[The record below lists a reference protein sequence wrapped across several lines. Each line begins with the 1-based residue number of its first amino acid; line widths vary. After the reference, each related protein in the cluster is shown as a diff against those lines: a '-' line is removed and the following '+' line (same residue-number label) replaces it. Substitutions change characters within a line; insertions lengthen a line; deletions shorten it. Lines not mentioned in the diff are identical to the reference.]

1 MLMNLAAEDG
11 ESHARLAAFLQGLD
25 QLGWTEGRNVR
36 IIERGGLKNSRG
48 VGRGCAP
55 PFLGFHVD

>member
-36 IIERGGLKNSRG
+36 IIERG
-48 VGRGCAP
+48 V
-55 PFLGFHVD
+55 